1 MVQTKM
7 NIWNVV
13 IDNIVIS
20 KLVETK
26 TSYKYLIEYLDKVI
40 RPLILLLPKISDYIK
55 IFKIVKGVDKDKNN
69 RLISFCK
76 DDEKLFKKHETFWA
90 KIEYLRNLELNA
102 LPVYN
107 NRYIKNKI
115 RTWR

>member
-1 MVQTKM
+1 MVQTKK

-26 TSYKYLIEYLDKVI
+26 TSYKYLIGYLDKVI
-40 RPLILLLPKISDYIK
+40 RPLILLLPKISDHIK
-55 IFKIVKGVDKDKNN
+55 TFKIVKDVDKDKNN
-69 RLISFCK
+69 KLISFCK
-76 DDEKLFKKHETFWA
+76 DDEKLFKKHETFWT
-90 KIEYLRNLELNA
+90 KIEYLRNIELNA